1 MRSQTTKKLVALNS
15 VTFIMVFG
23 NSLLIPGFPQIRAA
37 LDITFFQVSLLI
49 TYYSVAAGIF
59 IPIFGYISDHVKRKW
74 VIIAALVLYG
84 LGGTLIAILAL
95 GGGEGIFS
103 YVLAGR
109 VLQGIGAA
117 GMSPIAMAL
126 VGDIFTTEERAKALG
141 TIEFTNIVGKVISPI
156 LGAALVLISW
166 FVPFFVFGA
175 FVIPVLVAILFLIKE
190 PESKKGTPFKKYF
203 ADIKKIFTDRGKFLW
218 LSYLGG
224 SLSFLILF
232 GVLAFLSDLM
242 EQRYDITGILKGAVL
257 AVPVT
262 AWAASSFYSG
272 FHLEN
277 NTHQLKYFI
286 MTGLSLLGVA
296 TALFPHVENL
306 YLFLTVVAVMG
317 LGGGLIIPSLTILVT
332 NSAPTEERGGIVS
345 LYGSVRFFGVAL
357 GPPLYSFLSDI
368 REGIPFWSAG
378 VVALVLFVF
387 FLRLNNQEVIDLCQK
402 KEE

>member
-1 MRSQTTKKLVALNS
+1 MRPQTTKKLLALNS

-37 LDITFFQVSLLI
+37 LDISFFQVSLLV

-59 IPIFGYISDHVKRKW
+59 IPVFGFISDHVKRKW
-74 VIIAALVLYG
+74 VIITALLLYG
-84 LGGTLIAILAL
+84 LGGTFIAILAL
-95 GGGEGIFS
+95 QGGEGIFPW
-103 YVLAGR
+103 VLAGR
-109 VLQGIGAA
+109 VLQGMGAA

-156 LGAALVLISW
+156 LGAALVIISW
-166 FVPFFVFGA
+166 FAPFFVFGA
-175 FVIPVLVAILFLIKE
+175 LAIPVLLAITFLINE
-190 PESKKGTPFKKYF
+190 PEDKKETAFKKYF

-218 LSYLGG
+218 LCYLGG

-232 GVLAFLSDLM
+232 GVLAFLSDLL

-257 AVPVT
+257 AIPVT

-272 FHLEN
+272 FHLGKKTQE
-277 NTHQLKYFI
+277 LKYFV
-286 MTGLSLLGVA
+286 MGGLLLLGIA

-306 YLFLTVVAVMG
+306 YLFLALVAVMG
-317 LGGGLIIPSLTILVT
+317 LGGGLIIPSLTIIVT

-357 GPPLYSFLSDI
+357 GPPLFSILSDI
-368 REGIPFWSAG
+368 REAIPFWSAG
-378 VVALVLFVF
+378 VAAAILVAL
-387 FLRLNNQEVIDLCQK
+387 FLRLNNQEIIDLCK
-402 KEE
+402 KKK